1 MTPAEYFILDAL
13 SLLPTPPEHFLHKE
27 WAILFNTPPELP
39 PLSPA
44 ERRQAL
50 AGLQR
55 RGLLALEN
63 GLYRLTAQGGRL
75 WEQLF
80 AADWQHFHDCWF
92 TILDEHRRL
101 LEFSCASRHT
111 LAQFLAAHPEL
122 AANPPEPLSR
132 WPATYW
138 KTLPAGFLIRQTVPA
153 DFSQTF
159 PPAWSH
165 SLAQVL
171 KQANIVN

>member
-13 SLLPTPPEHFLHKE
+13 SLLPTPPEHFLHKD
-27 WAILFNTPPELP
+27 WAILFNTPPKLP

-63 GLYRLTAQGGRL
+63 GCYRLTAQGGRL

-80 AADWQHFHDCWF
+80 AAD
-92 TILDEHRRL
+92 
-101 LEFSCASRHT
+101 
-111 LAQFLAAHPEL
+111 
-122 AANPPEPLSR
+122 
-132 WPATYW
+132 
-138 KTLPAGFLIRQTVPA
+138 
-153 DFSQTF
+153 
-159 PPAWSH
+159 
-165 SLAQVL
+165 
-171 KQANIVN
+171 